1 MKSYK
6 GFFRSPAILIIIQ
19 IIKYLFIC
27 NSFNAKKVGD
37 KVLQNGKVDHYKD
50 LINNKRI

>member
-6 GFFRSPAILIIIQ
+6 GFFPSPAILIIIQ
-19 IIKYLFIC
+19 IIKYLLLC
-27 NSFNAKKVGD
+27 NSVNAKKVSD
-37 KVLQNGKVDHYKD
+37 KVFQNGKVDQYKD